1 MAPLEVIVVGAGFG
15 GLSAAI
21 ECRLRGMKVT
31 LIERY
36 VDSNTRGDIIDFF
49 VNGGLVI
56 SRWDDGKVGQEIL
69 SIGCE
74 SDVLEMYKYDS
85 ELLYPVPWFMKD
97 EDRAKTF
104 AAHRGK
110 QHGIVMAYA
119 RRLGVQI
126 ELGKSIVDYKES
138 EEHNQAGSIFARK
151 AVLGLENEEEKSGW
165 AIFRS
170 YFTASEKALA
180 HPELKNFF
188 RNGEDVIKAWAYD
201 NLSILAYITGIAS
214 GTTSTVALAI
224 LALAFYL
231 WTTKGSAM
239 QHLPP
244 APKGYPF
251 LGNPIDVVRAGGLL
265 HLKMI
270 ALAREH
276 GEIIR
281 FVLGPNTEYV
291 INSDR
296 ACAAIFQKNAAIS
309 SERPAWLVGQKYITN
324 YESMDLLDASNP
336 RWKLQWKIALQNLTS
351 VQRADAGLPYL
362 YHETLKFLRQVAQDP
377 NAGAEKQTNLWDSI
391 GRYVYSTF
399 TSQLYGLEIT
409 TISGF
414 YIADIFTALDYLPL
428 ALKPW
433 AKNGIKR
440 HKPDVEFVQK
450 RMNYA
455 KRLVNSGSSPDSF
468 MTRVLTS
475 SDKSGASETEAAY
488 VALKL
493 IAAASDTSRVS
504 TWVFLEQM
512 MMNPRVQLHARN
524 LIDDAIGDR
533 LPVWEDIEQTSYVR
547 YLMKETWRMRPPVGN
562 ALAHRITADTAYE
575 DYVIPAGST
584 VRPNIWAIG
593 RDPKRHP
600 DPDTFRPERW
610 EGDEL
615 STQQS
620 ANLPYATQRDHF
632 AFGVGRRFCPGVQ
645 VAERSFAV
653 AIMRTVWAY
662 EIGVR
667 PGTPLP
673 LNPDDY
679 MEKELPGVPGSRLP
693 LSLKV
698 RPERKSLIEEAWKK
712 ELAEWQVYGNMDLDP
727 LEE

>member
-1 MAPLEVIVVGAGFG
+1 M
-15 GLSAAI
+15 GLLQFDTT
-21 ECRLRGMKVT
+21 E
-31 LIERY
+31 
-36 VDSNTRGDIIDFF
+36 
-49 VNGGLVI
+49 
-56 SRWDDGKVGQEIL
+56 
-69 SIGCE
+69 
-74 SDVLEMYKYDS
+74 
-85 ELLYPVPWFMKD
+85 
-97 EDRAKTF
+97 
-104 AAHRGK
+104 
-110 QHGIVMAYA
+110 
-119 RRLGVQI
+119 
-126 ELGKSIVDYKES
+126 
-138 EEHNQAGSIFARK
+138 
-151 AVLGLENEEEKSGW
+151 
-165 AIFRS
+165 
-170 YFTASEKALA
+170 
-180 HPELKNFF
+180 
-188 RNGEDVIKAWAYD
+188 
-201 NLSILAYITGIAS
+201 ITGVAS

-231 WTTKGSAM
+231 WTAKGSAM

-251 LGNPIDVVRAGGLL
+251 LGNLMDVVSAGGLL

-270 ALAREH
+270 AWAREH

-281 FVLGPNTEYV
+281 VVLGPNTEYV

-336 RWKLQWKIALQNLTS
+336 RWKHFHIPAL
-351 VQRADAGLPYL
+351 RARA
-362 YHETLKFLRQVAQDP
+362 
-377 NAGAEKQTNLWDSI
+377 
-391 GRYVYSTF
+391 
-399 TSQLYGLEIT
+399 

-440 HKPDVEFVQK
+440 HNSDVEFVQN

-455 KRLVNSGSSPDSF
+455 KKLVNSGSAPDSF

-512 MMNPRVQLHARN
+512 MMNPRVQLHARK
-524 LIDDAIGDR
+524 LIDDAVGDR
-533 LPVWEDIEQTSYVR
+533 LPVWEDIERIPYVR

-562 ALAHRITADTAYE
+562 ALAHRITADIAYE

-593 RDPKRHP
+593 RDLKRHP

-610 EGDEL
+610 EGDKL

-620 ANLPYATQRDHF
+620 ANLPDATQRDHF

-653 AIMRTVWAY
+653 AIMRTLWAFD
-662 EIGVR
+662 IGVR
-667 PGTPLP
+667 PGTQMP

-698 RPERKSLIEEAWKK
+698 RSERKSLIEEAWKK

-727 LEE
+727 LEEVLRAQ

>member
-1 MAPLEVIVVGAGFG
+1 M
-15 GLSAAI
+15 GLLQFDTT
-21 ECRLRGMKVT
+21 E
-31 LIERY
+31 
-36 VDSNTRGDIIDFF
+36 
-49 VNGGLVI
+49 
-56 SRWDDGKVGQEIL
+56 
-69 SIGCE
+69 
-74 SDVLEMYKYDS
+74 
-85 ELLYPVPWFMKD
+85 
-97 EDRAKTF
+97 
-104 AAHRGK
+104 
-110 QHGIVMAYA
+110 
-119 RRLGVQI
+119 
-126 ELGKSIVDYKES
+126 
-138 EEHNQAGSIFARK
+138 
-151 AVLGLENEEEKSGW
+151 
-165 AIFRS
+165 
-170 YFTASEKALA
+170 
-180 HPELKNFF
+180 
-188 RNGEDVIKAWAYD
+188 
-201 NLSILAYITGIAS
+201 ITGVAS

-231 WTTKGSAM
+231 WTAKGSAM

-251 LGNPIDVVRAGGLL
+251 LGNLMDVVSAGGLL

-270 ALAREH
+270 AWAREH

-281 FVLGPNTEYV
+281 VVLGPNTEYV

-336 RWKLQWKIALQNLTS
+336 RWKN
-351 VQRADAGLPYL
+351 
-362 YHETLKFLRQVAQDP
+362 
-377 NAGAEKQTNLWDSI
+377 
-391 GRYVYSTF
+391 
-399 TSQLYGLEIT
+399 
-409 TISGF
+409 
-414 YIADIFTALDYLPL
+414 
-428 ALKPW
+428 
-433 AKNGIKR
+433 
-440 HKPDVEFVQK
+440 

-455 KRLVNSGSSPDSF
+455 KKLVNSGSAPDSF

-512 MMNPRVQLHARN
+512 MMNPRVQLHARK
-524 LIDDAIGDR
+524 LIDDAVGDR
-533 LPVWEDIEQTSYVR
+533 LPVWEDIERIPYVR

-562 ALAHRITADTAYE
+562 ALAHRITADIAYE

-593 RDPKRHP
+593 RDLKRHP

-610 EGDEL
+610 EGDKL

-620 ANLPYATQRDHF
+620 ANLPDATQRDHF

-653 AIMRTVWAY
+653 AIMRTLWAFD
-662 EIGVR
+662 IGVR
-667 PGTPLP
+667 PGTQMP

-698 RPERKSLIEEAWKK
+698 RSERKSLIEEAWKK

-727 LEE
+727 LEEVLRAQ